1 MTGQSGAIV
10 STDAYASGIRG
21 GYKNIQVVGRMHKE
35 REEQSTAMTVI
46 SSFQIR
52 YLPDISDILD
62 GKKTEW
68 GSRNLFRWKPR
79 GGGHWQRLGGGDIRV
94 RKARVVSQTM
104 GIKFRLSPF
113 LILGL
118 SAEKA
123 QLNFAGKVAIEC

>member
-10 STDAYASGIRG
+10 STDAYACGIRG

-52 YLPDISDILD
+52 YLPDISDTLD

-68 GSRNLFRWKPR
+68 GSRNLS
-79 GGGHWQRLGGGDIRV
+79 GG
-94 RKARVVSQTM
+94 
-104 GIKFRLSPF
+104 SPV
-113 LILGL
+113 
-118 SAEKA
+118 E
-123 QLNFAGKVAIEC
+123 AGTGKDSEVAT